1 MSHFSIEILIH
12 TLIFCVRS
20 KTVMK
25 SWLFSLV
32 VILLEVGI
40 LMALLHS
47 SECSINKQLI
57 SL

>member
-12 TLIFCVRS
+12 TLNFCVRW

-40 LMALLHS
+40 LMACYILL
-47 SECSINKQLI
+47 NVL
-57 SL
+57 